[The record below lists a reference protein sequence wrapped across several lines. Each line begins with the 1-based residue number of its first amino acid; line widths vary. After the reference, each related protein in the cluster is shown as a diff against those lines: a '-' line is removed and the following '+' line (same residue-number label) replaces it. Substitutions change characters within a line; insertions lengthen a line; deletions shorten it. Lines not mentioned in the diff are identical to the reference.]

1 MIDLFLFGILP
12 YLTIAVAVVGLI
24 WRYVTNQFS
33 YSSISSQFL
42 ENRQLFWGSVPW
54 HYGII
59 LILIGHLLGV
69 LFPAGIRAF
78 NGVPVRLYILEGT
91 ALALGLSVLGGLAF
105 LLVRRGTNPRVR
117 VVTSPMDLVLLI
129 LLLLQIAA
137 GIGIAIFYRWGSAWY
152 VQTAAPYFW
161 SVVTLSPKVTYM
173 SSLPVLVQ
181 IHAVN
186 AFVLVGL
193 FPFTR
198 MVHMLSV
205 PLAYLWRPYQIV
217 MWYRRQPRNS

>member
-1 MIDLFLFGILP
+1 MIDLVLYGILP
-12 YLTIAVAVVGLI
+12 YLTVAVAVVGLI

-33 YSSISSQFL
+33 YSSVSSQFL

-59 LILIGHLLGV
+59 LILAGHLIGV
-69 LFPAGIRAF
+69 FFPRSIMAF

-91 ALALGLSVLGGLAF
+91 ALALGLLVLLGLVF
-105 LLVRRGTNPRVR
+105 LLLRRGANARIR
-117 VVTSPMDLVLLI
+117 VVTTPMDIVLLV
-129 LLLLQIAA
+129 LLLLQVIA
-137 GIGIAIFYRWGSAWY
+137 GIGIAIFYRWGSGWY

-161 SVVTLSPKVTYM
+161 SVVPLSPKVTYM

-186 AFVLVGL
+186 AFILVGL

-198 MVHMLSV
+198 LVHMLSI

-217 MWYRRQPRNS
+217 MWY

>member
-12 YLTIAVAVVGLI
+12 YLTIAVAVTGLI

-33 YSSISSQFL
+33 YSSVSSQFL

-59 LILIGHLLGV
+59 LILLGHLLGV
-69 LFPAGIRAF
+69 LFPGGISAF

-91 ALALGLSVLGGLAF
+91 ALALGLLVLVGLVF
-105 LLVRRGTNPRVR
+105 LLLRRGTSARLR
-117 VVTSPMDLVLLI
+117 VVTTPMDLVLLV
-129 LLLLQIAA
+129 LLLIQVIA
-137 GIGIAIFYRWGSAWY
+137 GIGIAVFYRWGSAWY

-161 SVVTLSPKVTYM
+161 SVVTLSPKVTYI
-173 SSLPVLVQ
+173 SSLPLLVQ
-181 IHAVN
+181 VHAVN
-186 AFVLVGL
+186 AFILVGL

-198 MVHMLSV
+198 LVHMLSI
-205 PLAYLWRPYQIV
+205 PFAYLWRPYQIV
-217 MWYRRQPRNS
+217 MWYRRQPRSF